1 MLLAFFFLLPIH
13 FLYQYLVFA
22 VLCILNIMKYGI
34 NYIILKQSSSSSHQN
49 VTCSCHEIAE
59 KLVLLTGL

>member
-13 FLYQYLVFA
+13 FLYQYLVF
-22 VLCILNIMKYGI
+22 VILCILNIMKYGI

-49 VTCSCHEIAE
+49 GTCSCREIAE